1 LMMPRLFMRSALL
14 LVAVL
19 VGSACTETPTN
30 SPTTGGG
37 SSMAGSGGGSGSGG
51 SGTGG
56 TAGVGGS
63 AGRGGAGGGAG
74 SGGVAGSAG
83 TGNPGSDAGVPCLDQ
98 PTDLPR
104 PPSLSLPCEF
114 LPPGFVR

>member
-1 LMMPRLFMRSALL
+1 MMPRLFMRSPVI

-30 SPTTGGG
+30 PPITGGG

-51 SGTGG
+51 G
-56 TAGVGGS
+56 AGVGGS
-63 AGRGGAGGGAG
+63 AGRGGTGGGAG
-74 SGGVAGSAG
+74 SGGVGGSAG
-83 TGNPGSDAGVPCLDQ
+83 TANPGSDAGVPCLDQ

>member
-1 LMMPRLFMRSALL
+1 MMPRHLIRSVLVLFTL
-14 LVAVL
+14 LVS
-19 VGSACTETPTN
+19 SACTETPTD

-37 SSMAGSGGGSGSGG
+37 SSMAGRGGG

-56 TAGVGGS
+56 GAGVGGS

-74 SGGVAGSAG
+74 SGGGVGGSAG
-83 TGNPGSDAGVPCLDQ
+83 TGGNPGSDAGVPCLDQ

-104 PPSLSLPCEF
+104 PPSVSLPCEF
-114 LPPGFVR
+114 L